1 MPLSTSMRNSD
12 LRGSLYALSSS
23 MNPLNLL
30 AVNVE
35 EAHKVTGATTE
46 ERATGATEE
55 VPEKPETV
63 PMPVPSGSQLSAET
77 GSALSPKYLFSPS
90 SSSKH
95 SNDFSMS
102 MATFSR
108 TVGGPDESAACLTE
122 VKRRLSVV
130 SLCFEEIEM
139 KEQTRSGKQHLPSAT
154 SQPPAIVGPKL
165 SSSPSGSLKS
175 DLSVKSVD
183 EVSLSLCFA

>member
-12 LRGSLYALSSS
+12 LRGSLYALSAS

-35 EAHKVTGATTE
+35 EVHKVTGATTE
-46 ERATGATEE
+46 ERATGATE
-55 VPEKPETV
+55 KPETV
-63 PMPVPSGSQLSAET
+63 PIPVPSGSQLSAET
-77 GSALSPKYLFSPS
+77 GSALSPKCLFSPS

-108 TVGGPDESAACLTE
+108 PVGGPDESAACLTE
-122 VKRRLSVV
+122 VKRRLSVG
-130 SLCFEEIEM
+130 SLCCEEIEM

-154 SQPPAIVGPKL
+154 SQPAAIVGPKL

-175 DLSVKSVD
+175 DLSVKSID